1 MLNKIITAE
10 LTGVIRMRIEG
21 VLPSSSRGL
30 IRMLSEIFFSSS
42 SCSFVL
48 VISRRAS
55 CTLDICRETRQFKGT
70 VSREQRHLNTEILR
84 RDGV

>member
-30 IRMLSEIFFSSS
+30 IRML
-42 SCSFVL
+42 
-48 VISRRAS
+48 RR
-55 CTLDICRETRQFKGT
+55 CLTVEFQRLDPDAEK
-70 VSREQRHLNTEILR
+70 VSYR
-84 RDGV
+84 RVPEA